1 MNLYIALIHYPVYN
15 KNGEVVCTSITNH
28 DIHDISRT
36 AKTFGVK
43 GYYLV
48 HPVEALRNL
57 ALTIMG
63 HWQEGFGATYNLTR
77 KEAFSITHAVET
89 LEQALTAI
97 EAAEGK
103 KPRIVVTSAKKGGF
117 SYPAFKKI
125 LEEDPSPYLILFGT
139 GYGMIEE
146 LMNSADYSLEP
157 IYGAGDYN
165 HLPVRAAAAIILDRL
180 VNGER
185 ESF

>member
-1 MNLYIALIHYPVYN
+1 MAPMNLYVALIHYPVYN

-63 HWQEGFGATYNLTR
+63 HWQTGSGSTYNLTR
-77 KEAFSITHAVET
+77 KEAFSLTHAVPG
-89 LEQALTAI
+89 LEDALAAI
-97 EAAEGK
+97 EKLEGK
-103 KPRIVVTSAKKGGF
+103 RPKIVVTSAKKGSL
-117 SYPAFKKI
+117 SYSAFRSI
-125 LEEDPSPYLILFGT
+125 LEKDPSPYLLLFGT

-157 IYGAGDYN
+157 IHGAGDYN

-180 VNGER
+180 VNPRG
-185 ESF
+185 

>member
-15 KNGEVVCTSITNH
+15 KHGEVVCTSITNH

-36 AKTFGVK
+36 AKTFGIR

-63 HWQEGFGATYNLTR
+63 HWQTGSGSTYNLTR
-77 KEAFSITHAVET
+77 KEAFSLTQAVES
-89 LEQALTAI
+89 LEQVIMDI
-97 EAAEGK
+97 EKKEGK
-103 KPRIVVTSAKKGGF
+103 KPKIVVTSAKKGNL
-117 SYPAFKKI
+117 SYAAYREI
-125 LEEDPSPYLILFGT
+125 LETDPFPHLLLFGT
-139 GYGMIEE
+139 GYGMVDE

-157 IYGAGDYN
+157 IHGAGEYN

-180 VNGER
+180 VNPR
-185 ESF
+185 E